1 MRTFIAVEL
10 EPAVRAPVVKL
21 LRGLPADRDVRWCT
35 EHQLHVTLKFLG
47 DVREAGGRDAHP
59 TLVDVCAAAAA
70 ASRQVEPF
78 TIRIRGLGCFP
89 SPHSPRVLWCGVDDP
104 AGGCKRWVEL
114 ADPLFT
120 ELGFPPEQRGFTPHI
135 TLGRVKGAG
144 GGGVFQRVLEE
155 AVPPLTPEMQAT
167 HVTVFES
174 QLLPTG
180 AVYKVVTTAALG
192 AGE

>member
-10 EPAVRAPVVKL
+10 EPAVRTPVVKL
-21 LRGLPADRDVRWCT
+21 LRSLPADRDVRWCT

-47 DVREAGGRDAHP
+47 DVRDA
-59 TLVDVCAAAAA
+59 DVPRVCEAAAA

-89 SPHSPRVLWCGVDDP
+89 NPRSPRVLWCGVEDP

-114 ADPLFT
+114 ADPLFD

-135 TLGRVKGAG
+135 TLGRVRGPG
-144 GGGVFQRVLEE
+144 GGRVFQRVLET
-155 AVPPLTPEMQAT
+155 AAPLLTPAMQAGQ
-167 HVTVFES
+167 VTVFES
-174 QLLPTG
+174 RLLPTG
-180 AVYKVVTTAALG
+180 AVYKVVATAPLG
-192 AGE
+192 GG

>member
-10 EPAVRAPVVKL
+10 EPAVRTPLVKL
-21 LRGLPADRDVRWCT
+21 LRSLPADRDVRWCT

-47 DVREAGGRDAHP
+47 DVRDA
-59 TLVDVCAAAAA
+59 DVPKVCEAAAA

-89 SPHSPRVLWCGVDDP
+89 SPRSPRVLWCGVDDP

-114 ADPLFT
+114 ADPLLDA
-120 ELGFPPEQRGFTPHI
+120 LGFPPEQRAFTAHI
-135 TLGRVKGAG
+135 TLGRVRGPG
-144 GGGVFQRVLEE
+144 GGGVFQRVLET
-155 AVPPLTPEMQAT
+155 AAPPQTPEMQAT

-174 QLLPTG
+174 RLLPTG

-192 AGE
+192 AGGAGE